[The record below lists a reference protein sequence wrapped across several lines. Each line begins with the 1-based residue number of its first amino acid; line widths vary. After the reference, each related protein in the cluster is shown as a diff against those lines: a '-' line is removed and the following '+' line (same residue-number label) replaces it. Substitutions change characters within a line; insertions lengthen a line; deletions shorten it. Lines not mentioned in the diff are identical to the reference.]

1 MNQDMWRGSM
11 PPHRIIGAGSSGFG
25 LWTCNPA
32 LAFQSVTKM
41 EAFEGNLQFLRHHL
55 ILRWN

>member
-1 MNQDMWRGSM
+1 M
-11 PPHRIIGAGSSGFG
+11 PPHRLIGAGSSGFG